1 MPTPRRHA
9 SSDSLHSASS
19 PPGSPLS
26 PLAPSPP
33 SPSPS
38 TISKRSSTGSLRS
51 PVARRNPAEPTLLE
65 LMARA
70 SGEGDDDD
78 APPLLLRPSRRDA
91 HDERRRSWE
100 IDPPESAELH
110 PPLYGRPGPSP
121 SPDIFATLLSPLLSL
136 SRPPTPPA
144 SPPTAFKFLPATVDR
159 SASSLPAHFPPRTPS
174 DPAPTV
180 ESQGFALYISSLVAW
195 VAFLVWGLCPD
206 ETLDWIGIEWY
217 PSREWALLFPAWT
230 IMLAAFVY
238 FSYIA
243 LNIFITPPLDSVH
256 TLTDTQAYILPL
268 PSSSTLR
275 NAPHPLLTHS
285 VLLPADAVPTLH
297 DLPIGLVNRVVYGDY
312 RRRRP
317 RNRE

>member
-100 IDPPESAELH
+100 IDPPEN
-110 PPLYGRPGPSP
+110 
-121 SPDIFATLLSPLLSL
+121 
-136 SRPPTPPA
+136 
-144 SPPTAFKFLPATVDR
+144 
-159 SASSLPAHFPPRTPS
+159 
-174 DPAPTV
+174 PAPTV
-180 ESQGFALYISSLVAW
+180 ESQGFVLYISSLVAW

-256 TLTDTQAYILPL
+256 TLTDTQAYIIPL
-268 PSSSTLR
+268 PSSSTAD

-312 RRRRP
+312 RRRKVRDS
-317 RNRE
+317 R